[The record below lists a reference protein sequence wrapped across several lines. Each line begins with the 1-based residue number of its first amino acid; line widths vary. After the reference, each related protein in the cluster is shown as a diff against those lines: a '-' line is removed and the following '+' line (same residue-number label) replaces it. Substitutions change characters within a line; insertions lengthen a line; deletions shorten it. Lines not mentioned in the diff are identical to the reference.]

1 MDEHKLS
8 ISASR
13 AFSSYFFEIRVCVEI
28 VPDVEEAKINLF
40 HSQVHQTSLNT
51 HNNMANNKQ

>member
-40 HSQVHQTSLNT
+40 QSQLNT
-51 HNNMANNKQ
+51 RNTMANK